1 MWGGGRRSRP
11 EGLSEKLHLPTVW
24 GGRPKAGWG
33 APDLNLLLYGA
44 PGSGKGT
51 QANML
56 REKFGIPHIATGDM
70 LRAEIAAGTD
80 LGKQAQPILA
90 AGKYVSDDIMIGIV
104 RSRLTQPD
112 CKPGFIMDGFPRTVP
127 QARALDDLMTD
138 LGKRFDRVIYLK
150 VPIEELL
157 ERLSGR
163 LVCPRCQRTYPPGTA
178 ACAVDGSELVQREDD
193 KPEAVRPRIEIYLE
207 KTVPVLDHYRVGGL
221 VSEIDGRGTIEEIS
235 RQVLAAASAP
245 GARRPHPQARVK
257 A

>member
-1 MWGGGRRSRP
+1 M
-11 EGLSEKLHLPTVW
+11 
-24 GGRPKAGWG
+24 
-33 APDLNLLLYGA
+33 NLLLYGA

-56 REKFGIPHIATGDM
+56 RERFGIPHIATGDM
-70 LRAEIAAGTD
+70 LRAEIASGTE
-80 LGKQAQPILA
+80 LGRKAQPILA
-90 AGKYVSDDIMIGIV
+90 AGQYVSDEIMIGIV
-104 RSRLTQPD
+104 RNRLTQPD

-127 QARALDDLMTD
+127 QAEALDVLMKD
-138 LGKRFDRVIYLK
+138 LGKRFDRVIYLQ

-157 ERLSGR
+157 HRLSGR
-163 LVCPRCQRTYPPGTA
+163 LVCPKCQRTYPPRTK

-207 KTVPVLDHYRVGGL
+207 KTVPVLDHYRGEGL

-235 RQVLAAASAP
+235 RQVLAAVN
-245 GARRPHPQARVK
+245 GQVQAKKQRT